1 MRQGTIGNCWFIA
14 AAAALAVEPERLE
27 KVFHHEEKYDVNGIS
42 INGIYAFNFWAL
54 MFPITITIDDRVPN
68 KKDKKGSVMFAKIGR
83 DGAVW
88 GPLLEKALAKYH
100 GTYEPL
106 WAGNP

>member
-1 MRQGTIGNCWFIA
+1 
-14 AAAALAVEPERLE
+14 
-27 KVFHHEEKYDVNGIS
+27 
-42 INGIYAFNFWAL
+42 